1 MGISHQI
8 MPACDQLCVCCPA
21 MRTRSRQPV
30 KRYKKLI
37 SDSFPR
43 SPITTVL
50 EQRCYRELRNEN
62 LGSVKVV
69 MCIYRKLLTSCK
81 QQMCH
86 SLLSRFFNIPS
97 LLPMEAIIWV
107 LKEKNIGHKADGWHE
122 LLGEYYEVEAFDL
135 LRPELVQ
142 MHCRPLFAGS
152 FLSIIH
158 ILLDQMRH
166 DEMRTVGC
174 QALFDFIINQRD
186 STYMFNF
193 EGLIPK
199 ICLLAQEMGEDERVI
214 KMRCAGLQAL
224 SAMKSWYGKTYGI
237 EFEGLGVKWIDDLGI
252 IWLIW
257 FMGEFCHMPAEF
269 DSVTAAVLENC
280 EGPKEKLDLNNDQD
294 KQTNGVQPVSSG
306 GNQMPSSANEL
317 TRATSWRNIVTDRGL
332 NVTAEDSRNPMF
344 WSKVCLHNMAKL
356 AKEATTVRR
365 VLESL
370 FRYFD
375 NADLWSPEHGVALGV
390 LLDMQYIMENSG
402 QNIHFLLSTLIKH
415 LDHKN
420 VLKNPNMQI
429 EIVEVA
435 SSLAKATKAQSS
447 VTIVGAFSDMMRHLR
462 KSILCSLDDSE
473 LGEEV
478 IQWNRKLYTAV
489 DECLVQLSLKV
500 GDAGPILDV
509 MAVMLESIS
518 NVTVMAFPE
527 ALFHQILLAMVSPDH
542 ETRLV
547 AHRVFSV
554 VLVPSSVCPRPK
566 SVQSRSTKATGIQRT
581 LSRTVSVFSS
591 SAALFD
597 KLKKEQTPAQDN
609 MAGKEKTF
617 NAKSL
622 VKNQSMLKRLT
633 SSYSRAYTVKRNSL
647 PGTDEGKENGNTEEE
662 QDGIFLKLKIRQ
674 ISLLLSSLWV
684 QAISTTNT
692 PENYEA
698 IAHTYS
704 LVKSSHEALIR
715 SFQLAFSLRNISIA
729 GKGSLPSSR
738 RRSLFMLATSMIIFL
753 SKAYSFIPVVA
764 CAKAALTD
772 KTVDPFLQLVD
783 DCKLEAVTGKTEHA
797 VKVYGSK
804 EDDEDAL
811 KSLSAIQ
818 LSSNQTTEYFASIIV
833 ESLRNSYKNKTAAIK
848 DQLLKDFLPDDVCP
862 LGAQLV
868 SETSGKI
875 YGFGSVDDNSPDEVG
890 DLTMPILEDGLTTEN
905 QNLSDSHLTLQIP
918 DLITVTQFLDSVS
931 DTTIQG
937 GRLSV
942 STSDMTFKDMAGHC
956 EALQAGKQQKMS
968 HLMIAQAPQENSFD
982 FFLSNLK
989 PANNCDNI
997 ISPVEPSHVKH
1008 PSESNLSNPFIT
1020 TIPPMPCA
1028 AESNFFALPASSP
1041 YDNFLKAA
1049 GS

>member
-1 MGISHQI
+1 MGISHRI

-43 SPITTVL
+43 SPDGEPNDRMINKLCEYASKNPLRIPKITSVL

-62 LGSVKVV
+62 IGSVKVV

-81 QQMCH
+81 QQM
-86 SLLSRFFNIPS
+86 
-97 LLPMEAIIWV
+97 
-107 LKEKNIGHKADGWHE
+107 
-122 LLGEYYEVEAFDL
+122 
-135 LRPELVQ
+135 
-142 MHCRPLFAGS
+142 PLFAGS

-158 ILLDQMRH
+158 ILLDQTRH
-166 DEMRTVGC
+166 DEMRIVGC

-199 ICLLAQEMGEDERVI
+199 ICLLAQEMGEDERVL
-214 KMRCAGLQAL
+214 KLRCAGLQAL
-224 SAMKSWYGKTYGI
+224 SAM
-237 EFEGLGVKWIDDLGI
+237 
-252 IWLIW
+252 IW

-269 DSVTAAVLENC
+269 DSVAGAVLENC
-280 EGPKEKLDLNNDQD
+280 EGPKEKLDPNNDNQD
-294 KQTNGVQPVSSG
+294 KQNHGVQLASSG
-306 GNQMPSSANEL
+306 EHQMSSSSDEL
-317 TRATSWRNIVTDRGL
+317 RRATSWRNIVTDRGL
-332 NVTAEDSRNPMF
+332 SVTGEDSRNPKF

-375 NADLWSPEHGVALGV
+375 NADLWSREHGVALVV
-390 LLDMQYIMENSG
+390 LLDMQSIMENSG
-402 QNIHFLLSTLIKH
+402 QNTHFLLSTLIKH

-435 SSLAKATKAQSS
+435 SSLSKATKAQPSL
-447 VTIVGAFSDMMRHLR
+447 TIVGAFSDMMRHLR
-462 KSILCSLDDSE
+462 KSILCSVDDSE

-478 IQWNRKLYTAV
+478 IQWNRKFYTAV
-489 DECLVQLSLKV
+489 DECLVQMSQKV

-509 MAVMLESIS
+509 MAVMLETIS
-518 NVTVMAFPE
+518 NVTVMVRNTMAAVYRTAQIIASLPNLSYKNKAFPE

-554 VLVPSSVCPRPK
+554 VLVPSSVCPRPT
-566 SVQSRSTKATGIQRT
+566 SVHPRSTKASGIQRT

-597 KLKKEQTPAQDN
+597 KLKKEQSPSHDN
-609 MAGKEKTF
+609 VAGKEKTF
-617 NAKSL
+617 NAKSM

-633 SSYSRAYTVKRNSL
+633 STYSRAYTVKRNSL
-647 PGTDEGKENGNTEEE
+647 PGTDEGKEIGNTEEE
-662 QDGIFLKLKIRQ
+662 QDGISLKLKIRQ

-684 QAISTTNT
+684 QAISPANT
-692 PENYEA
+692 PENYES

-704 LVKSSHEALIR
+704 LVVLFSQTKKSSHEALIR
-715 SFQLAFSLRNISIA
+715 SFQLAFSLRNISIG
-729 GKGSLPSSR
+729 GKGSLPPSR

-753 SKAYSFIPVVA
+753 SKAYNFIPVVA

-783 DCKLEAVTGKTEHA
+783 DCKLQAVTGNTEQA

-804 EDDEDAL
+804 EDDDDAL

-868 SETSGKI
+868 SETSGQI
-875 YGFGSVDDNSPDEVG
+875 YQFGSEDDKSLDEQVG
-890 DLTMPILEDGLTTEN
+890 DPTLPILEDGVPTEN
-905 QNLSDSHLTLQIP
+905 KNISNSHLTLQIP
-918 DLITVTQFLDSVS
+918 DLLTVTQFLDSVS
-931 DTTIQG
+931 DTTLQV

-942 STSDMTFKDMAGHC
+942 STSDMTYKDMAGHC
-956 EALQAGKQQKMS
+956 EALQAGKQEKMS
-968 HLMIAQAPQENSFD
+968 HLMIAQASRENPFD
-982 FFLSNLK
+982 FYGQDYIQANMK
-989 PANNCDNI
+989 PSYSCVDMK
-997 ISPVEPSHVKH
+997 STPVHVKH
-1008 PSESNLSNPFIT
+1008 GSDSNLSNPFINVT
-1020 TIPPMPCA
+1020 PTPCA
-1028 AESNFFALPASSP
+1028 TESQCHPNFFALPASSP

>member
-43 SPITTVL
+43 SPDGEPNERMINKLCEYASKNPLRIPKITTVL

-62 LGSVKVV
+62 LGSVKKVSDHEKDNVV
-69 MCIYRKLLTSCK
+69 NICANLPFT
-81 QQMCH
+81 
-86 SLLSRFFNIPS
+86 LSKDMI
-97 LLPMEAIIWV
+97 
-107 LKEKNIGHKADGWHE
+107 
-122 LLGEYYEVEAFDL
+122 
-135 LRPELVQ
+135 PELVQ
-142 MHCRPLFAGS
+142 MHRRPLFAGS

-224 SAMKSWYGKTYGI
+224 SAMKSWYGKTYRI
-237 EFEGLGVKWIDDLGI
+237 EFEGLDVKWIDDLGI

-280 EGPKEKLDLNNDQD
+280 EGPKEKLDLNNDNQD

-390 LLDMQYIMENSG
+390 LLDMQSIMENSG

-435 SSLAKATKAQSS
+435 SSLAKATKSQSS

-527 ALFHQILLAMVSPDH
+527 ALFHQVLLAMVSPDH

-566 SVQSRSTKATGIQRT
+566 SVHPRSTKATGIQRT

-684 QAISTTNT
+684 QAISATNT

-704 LVKSSHEALIR
+704 LVVLFSQTKKSSHEALIR

-764 CAKAALTD
+764 CAKAALTE

-804 EDDEDAL
+804 EDDDDAL

-875 YGFGSVDDNSPDEVG
+875 YRFGSIDDNSSDEVG
-890 DLTMPILEDGLTTEN
+890 DLTLPILEDGLTTEN
-905 QNLSDSHLTLQIP
+905 QNLSNSHLTLQIP

-931 DTTIQG
+931 DTTLQG

-968 HLMIAQAPQENSFD
+968 HLMIAQASQENSFD
-982 FFLSNLK
+982 FFLSNMK
-989 PANNCDNI
+989 PANNCDNV
-997 ISPVEPSHVKH
+997 ISPVEPTHVKR
-1008 PSESNLSNPFIT
+1008 PSESNPFIT

>member
-43 SPITTVL
+43 SPDGEPNERMINKLCEYASKNPLRIPKITTVL

-81 QQMCH
+81 QQ
-86 SLLSRFFNIPS
+86 I
-97 LLPMEAIIWV
+97 
-107 LKEKNIGHKADGWHE
+107 
-122 LLGEYYEVEAFDL
+122 
-135 LRPELVQ
+135 PELVQ
-142 MHCRPLFAGS
+142 MHRRPLFAGS
-152 FLSIIH
+152 FLSITH

-199 ICLLAQEMGEDERVI
+199 ICLLAQEMGENER
-214 KMRCAGLQAL
+214 
-224 SAMKSWYGKTYGI
+224 
-237 EFEGLGVKWIDDLGI
+237 
-252 IWLIW
+252 IW

-280 EGPKEKLDLNNDQD
+280 EGPKEKLDLNNDNQD

-306 GNQMPSSANEL
+306 GNQMPSSTNEL

-332 NVTAEDSRNPMF
+332 NVTVEDSRNPMF

-375 NADLWSPEHGVALGV
+375 NADLWSPEHGVSLGV
-390 LLDMQYIMENSG
+390 LLDMQSIMENSG

-566 SVQSRSTKATGIQRT
+566 SVHPWSTKATGIQRT

-662 QDGIFLKLKIRQ
+662 QICFLGCPLPHFISFQDGIFLKLKIRQ

-684 QAISTTNT
+684 QAISATNT

-704 LVKSSHEALIR
+704 LVVLFSQTKVKSSHEALIR

-764 CAKAALTD
+764 CAKAALTE

-804 EDDEDAL
+804 EDDDDAL

-875 YGFGSVDDNSPDEVG
+875 YRFGSIDDNCSDEQVG
-890 DLTMPILEDGLTTEN
+890 DLTLPILEDGLTTDN
-905 QNLSDSHLTLQIP
+905 QNLSNSRLTLQIP

-931 DTTIQG
+931 NTTLQG

-942 STSDMTFKDMAGHC
+942 STSDMTFQDMAGHC

-968 HLMIAQAPQENSFD
+968 HLMIAQASQENSFD
-982 FFLSNLK
+982 FFVSNMK
-989 PANNCDNI
+989 PANNCDNV
-997 ISPVEPSHVKH
+997 ISPAEPTHVKR

-1028 AESNFFALPASSP
+1028 AESNLFALPASSP

>member
-1 MGISHQI
+1 MGISHRI

-43 SPITTVL
+43 TPDGEPNDRMISKLCEYASKNPLRIPKITTVL

-69 MCIYRKLLTSCK
+69 MCIYRRLLTTCK
-81 QQMCH
+81 QQM
-86 SLLSRFFNIPS
+86 
-97 LLPMEAIIWV
+97 
-107 LKEKNIGHKADGWHE
+107 
-122 LLGEYYEVEAFDL
+122 
-135 LRPELVQ
+135 
-142 MHCRPLFAGS
+142 PLFAGS

-166 DEMRTVGC
+166 DDMRIVGC
-174 QALFDFIINQRD
+174 QALFDFVINQRD
-186 STYMFNF
+186 STYMFNL

-199 ICLLAQEMGEDERVI
+199 ICLLTQEMGEDERVL
-214 KMRCAGLQAL
+214 KLRCAGLQAL
-224 SAMKSWYGKTYGI
+224 SAM
-237 EFEGLGVKWIDDLGI
+237 
-252 IWLIW
+252 IW

-269 DSVTAAVLENC
+269 DSVTAAVLDNC
-280 EGPKEKLDLNNDQD
+280 EGAKEKLDLNND
-294 KQTNGVQPVSSG
+294 NQPVSSG
-306 GNQMPSSANEL
+306 ENQMSSSSNEL
-317 TRATSWRNIVTDRGL
+317 RRATSWKNIVTDKGL
-332 NVTAEDSRNPMF
+332 NVPVEDSRNPNF

-365 VLESL
+365 VLEAL

-375 NADLWSPEHGVALGV
+375 NADLWSPEHGVALVV
-390 LLDMQYIMENSG
+390 LLDMQSIMENSG
-402 QNIHFLLSTLIKH
+402 QNTHFLLSTLIKH

-420 VLKNPNMQI
+420 VIKNPNMQI
-429 EIVEVA
+429 EIVQVA
-435 SSLAKATKAQSS
+435 SSLSKATKAQLS

-478 IQWNRKLYTAV
+478 IQWNRKLYTAI
-489 DECLVQLSLKV
+489 DECLVQMSQKV

-518 NVTVMAFPE
+518 NVTVMVRNTMAAVYRTAQIIASLPNHSYKNKAFPE

-554 VLVPSSVCPRPK
+554 VLVPSSVCPRPN
-566 SVQSRSTKATGIQRT
+566 SVHPRSTKATGIQRT

-597 KLKKEQTPAQDN
+597 KLKKEQSPSHDN
-609 MAGKEKTF
+609 LDGKEKTF

-622 VKNQSMLKRLT
+622 AKNQSMLKRLT
-633 SSYSRAYTVKRNSL
+633 SSYSRAYTVKRNAL
-647 PGTDEGKENGNTEEE
+647 PGVDDGKENGYTEEE

-684 QAISTTNT
+684 QAISPTNT

-704 LVKSSHEALIR
+704 LVVLFSQTKKSSHEALIR
-715 SFQLAFSLRNISIA
+715 SFQLAFSLRNISIG
-729 GKGSLPSSR
+729 GKGSLPPSR

-764 CAKAALTD
+764 CAKAALLD
-772 KTVDPFLQLVD
+772 NTVDPFLQLVD
-783 DCKLEAVTGKTEHA
+783 DCKLQAVTGETGHG

-804 EDDEDAL
+804 EDDDDAL
-811 KSLSAIQ
+811 KSLAAIQ
-818 LSSNQTTEYFASIIV
+818 LSSNQTTEHFASIIV

-875 YGFGSVDDNSPDEVG
+875 YQFGSSDDKSLDEQVG
-890 DLTMPILEDGLTTEN
+890 DLTLPILEDGLTTEK
-905 QNLSDSHLTLQIP
+905 QNLSNSDLTLQIP
-918 DLITVTQFLDSVS
+918 DLLTVTQFLDSVS
-931 DTTIQG
+931 DTTLMG

-942 STSDMTFKDMAGHC
+942 STYDMTFKDMANHC

-968 HLMIAQAPQENSFD
+968 HLMIAQAENPFD
-982 FFLSNLK
+982 LYGQDYIQANMRSSN
-989 PANNCDNI
+989 NYDNVK
-997 ISPVEPSHVKH
+997 SPVGHTHVKH
-1008 PSESNLSNPFIT
+1008 ASEPNLSNPFIT
-1020 TIPPMPCA
+1020 VPPMPCA

>member
-1 MGISHQI
+1 MGISHRI

-43 SPITTVL
+43 SPDGEPNDRMINKLCEYASKNPLRIPKITTVL

-69 MCIYRKLLTSCK
+69 MCIYRKLLTTCK
-81 QQMCH
+81 QQM
-86 SLLSRFFNIPS
+86 
-97 LLPMEAIIWV
+97 
-107 LKEKNIGHKADGWHE
+107 
-122 LLGEYYEVEAFDL
+122 
-135 LRPELVQ
+135 
-142 MHCRPLFAGS
+142 PLFAGS

-199 ICLLAQEMGEDERVI
+199 ICLLAQEMGEDERVL

-224 SAMKSWYGKTYGI
+224 SAM
-237 EFEGLGVKWIDDLGI
+237 
-252 IWLIW
+252 IW

-280 EGPKEKLDLNNDQD
+280 EGPKEKLDLDNDNQD
-294 KQTNGVQPVSSG
+294 KQNEGVQQVSSG
-306 GNQMPSSANEL
+306 ENQMSSSSDEL
-317 TRATSWRNIVTDRGL
+317 RRATSWKNIVTDRGL
-332 NVTAEDSRNPMF
+332 NVTAEDARNPEF

-375 NADLWSPEHGVALGV
+375 NADLWSPEHGVALVV
-390 LLDMQYIMENSG
+390 LLDMQSIMENSG
-402 QNIHFLLSTLIKH
+402 QNTHFLLSTLIKH

-420 VLKNPNMQI
+420 ILKNPNMQI

-435 SSLAKATKAQSS
+435 SSLSKATKAQSS

-462 KSILCSLDDSE
+462 KSILCSVDDSE

-478 IQWNRKLYTAV
+478 IQWNRKLYAAV
-489 DECLVQLSLKV
+489 DECLVQMSQKV

-518 NVTVMAFPE
+518 NVTVMVRNTMAAVYRTAQIIASLPNHSYKNKAFPE

-554 VLVPSSVCPRPK
+554 VLVPSSVCPRNN
-566 SVQSRSTKATGIQRT
+566 SANQRSTKATGIQRT

-597 KLKKEQTPAQDN
+597 KLKKEQASGHDN

-622 VKNQSMLKRLT
+622 AKNQSMLKRLT
-633 SSYSRAYTVKRNSL
+633 SSYSRAYTVKRNSS
-647 PGTDEGKENGNTEEE
+647 PVDEVKENGNTEEE

-684 QAISTTNT
+684 QAISPANT

-704 LVKSSHEALIR
+704 LVVLFSQTKKSSHEALIR
-715 SFQLAFSLRNISIA
+715 SFQLAFSLRNISIG
-729 GKGSLPSSR
+729 GKGSLPPSR

-753 SKAYSFIPVVA
+753 SKAYNFIPVVA

-772 KTVDPFLQLVD
+772 KTVDPFLRLVE
-783 DCKLEAVTGKTEHA
+783 DCKLEAVTGKAENA
-797 VKVYGSK
+797 DKVYGSK
-804 EDDEDAL
+804 EDDDDAL

-868 SETSGKI
+868 SETSGNI
-875 YGFGSVDDNSPDEVG
+875 YQFGSSDDKSLDEGG
-890 DLTMPILEDGLTTEN
+890 DLTLPILEDGLTTEN
-905 QNLSDSHLTLQIP
+905 QNLSNSHLTLQIP
-918 DLITVTQFLDSVS
+918 DLLTVTQFLDSVS
-931 DTTIQG
+931 DTTLQG

-968 HLMIAQAPQENSFD
+968 HLMIAQASRGNPFD
-982 FFLSNLK
+982 FYGQDYIQ
-989 PANNCDNI
+989 ANCDNLK
-997 ISPVEPSHVKH
+997 SPVQPTHVKH
-1008 PSESNLSNPFIT
+1008 ASEPNLSNPFINV
-1020 TIPPMPCA
+1020 PPMPCA

>member
-43 SPITTVL
+43 SPDGEPNDRMINKLCEYASKNPLRIPKITTVL

-69 MCIYRKLLTSCK
+69 MCIYRKLLTTCK
-81 QQMCH
+81 QQM
-86 SLLSRFFNIPS
+86 
-97 LLPMEAIIWV
+97 
-107 LKEKNIGHKADGWHE
+107 
-122 LLGEYYEVEAFDL
+122 
-135 LRPELVQ
+135 
-142 MHCRPLFAGS
+142 PLFAGS

-224 SAMKSWYGKTYGI
+224 SAM
-237 EFEGLGVKWIDDLGI
+237 
-252 IWLIW
+252 IW

-269 DSVTAAVLENC
+269 DSVTAVVLENC
-280 EGPKEKLDLNNDQD
+280 EGPKKKLDLNNDNQD
-294 KQTNGVQPVSSG
+294 KQTNGVQQ
-306 GNQMPSSANEL
+306 NQMLSSSNEL
-317 TRATSWRNIVTDRGL
+317 TRATSWRNVVTDRGL
-332 NVTAEDSRNPMF
+332 NVSVEDSRNPTF

-390 LLDMQYIMENSG
+390 LLDMQSIMENSG

-420 VLKNPNMQI
+420 VLKNPHMQI

-435 SSLAKATKAQSS
+435 SSLSKATKAQLS

-462 KSILCSLDDSE
+462 KSIICSLDDSE

-518 NVTVMAFPE
+518 NVTVMVRNTMAAVYRTAQIIASLPNLSYKNKAFPE

-566 SVQSRSTKATGIQRT
+566 SAHPQSTKTGGIQRT

-597 KLKKEQTPAQDN
+597 KLKKEQTSSQDS

-684 QAISTTNT
+684 QAISPANT

-704 LVKSSHEALIR
+704 LVVLFSQTKKSSHEALIR
-715 SFQLAFSLRNISIA
+715 SFQLAFSLRNISIG

-753 SKAYSFIPVVA
+753 SKAYNFIPVVA

-783 DCKLEAVTGKTEHA
+783 DCKLQAVTDKTEHA

-804 EDDEDAL
+804 EDDDDAL

-868 SETSGKI
+868 SETSGNI
-875 YGFGSVDDNSPDEVG
+875 YQFGSSGDNSLEEIG
-890 DLTMPILEDGLTTEN
+890 DLTLPILEDGLATEN
-905 QNLSDSHLTLQIP
+905 QNLSNSHVTLQIP
-918 DLITVTQFLDSVS
+918 DLLTVTQFLDSVS
-931 DTTIQG
+931 DTTLQG

-968 HLMIAQAPQENSFD
+968 HLMIAQASQENSLD
-982 FFLSNLK
+982 FFGQDFIQANMK
-989 PANNCDNI
+989 PANNCDNAQ
-997 ISPVEPSHVKH
+997 SPVEHTHVKRG
-1008 PSESNLSNPFIT
+1008 SESNLSNPFIT
-1020 TIPPMPCA
+1020 APLMPCA

>member
-1 MGISHQI
+1 
-8 MPACDQLCVCCPA
+8 

-43 SPITTVL
+43 SPDGEPNDRMINKLCEYASKNPLRIPKITAVL

-69 MCIYRKLLTSCK
+69 ICIYRKLLTSCK
-81 QQMCH
+81 QQM
-86 SLLSRFFNIPS
+86 
-97 LLPMEAIIWV
+97 
-107 LKEKNIGHKADGWHE
+107 
-122 LLGEYYEVEAFDL
+122 
-135 LRPELVQ
+135 
-142 MHCRPLFAGS
+142 PLFASS
-152 FLSIIH
+152 FLGIIH
-158 ILLDQMRH
+158 ILLDQLRH
-166 DEMRTVGC
+166 DEIRIVGC
-174 QALFDFIINQRD
+174 QALFDLIINQRD

-199 ICLLAQEMGEDERVI
+199 ICPLAQEMGEDERVL

-224 SAMKSWYGKTYGI
+224 SAM
-237 EFEGLGVKWIDDLGI
+237 
-252 IWLIW
+252 IW

-280 EGPKEKLDLNNDQD
+280 EGPKGKLDLDNDNQD
-294 KQTNGVQPVSSG
+294 KQNGGVQVVSSG
-306 GNQMPSSANEL
+306 ENQTSSFSNEL
-317 TRATSWRNIVTDRGL
+317 RRATSWRNIVTDRGL
-332 NVTAEDSRNPMF
+332 NMTAEDSRNPTF

-370 FRYFD
+370 FRFLD
-375 NADLWSPEHGVALGV
+375 NADLWSPEHGIALVV
-390 LLDMQYIMENSG
+390 LLDMQSVMENSG
-402 QNIHFLLSTLIKH
+402 HNTHFLLSTLIKH

-420 VLKNPNMQI
+420 VIKNPNMQI

-435 SSLAKATKAQSS
+435 SSLSKATKAQSS
-447 VTIVGAFSDMMRHLR
+447 VTIVGGFSDMMRHLR

-489 DECLVQLSLKV
+489 DECLVQMSQKV

-518 NVTVMAFPE
+518 NVTVMVRNTMAAVYRTAQIIASLPNHSYKNKAFPE

-554 VLVPSSVCPRPK
+554 VLVPSSVCPRPN
-566 SVQSRSTKATGIQRT
+566 SVRPRSTKATGIQRT

-597 KLKKEQTPAQDN
+597 KLKKEHSPSHDN
-609 MAGKEKTF
+609 MAGKTF
-617 NAKSL
+617 NATSL

-633 SSYSRAYTVKRNSL
+633 SSYSRAYTVKRNLL

-662 QDGIFLKLKIRQ
+662 QDGIFLKLKTRQ

-684 QAISTTNT
+684 QAISPSNT

-704 LVKSSHEALIR
+704 LVVLFSQTKKSSHEALIR
-715 SFQLAFSLRNISIA
+715 SFQLAFSLRNISIE
-729 GKGSLPSSR
+729 GKGPLSPSR

-753 SKAYSFIPVVA
+753 SKAYNFIPVVA

-772 KTVDPFLQLVD
+772 QTVDPFLQLVN
-783 DCKLEAVTGKTEHA
+783 DCKLQVVTGKTENA

-804 EDDEDAL
+804 EDDDDAL

-875 YGFGSVDDNSPDEVG
+875 HHFSSNDDKSLGEIG
-890 DLTMPILEDGLTTEN
+890 DLTLPILENGLTTGN
-905 QNLSDSHLTLQIP
+905 QNLSNSHITLQIP
-918 DLITVTQFLDSVS
+918 DLLTVTQFLDLVS
-931 DTTIQG
+931 DTTFQG
-937 GRLSV
+937 ARLSV
-942 STSDMTFKDMAGHC
+942 STSDMTFKDMADHC

-968 HLMIAQAPQENSFD
+968 HLLISQASQENSFD
-982 FFLSNLK
+982 FYGQDNIQANMK
-989 PANNCDNI
+989 PSNNCDNVK
-997 ISPVEPSHVKH
+997 SPVEHTHVKH
-1008 PSESNLSNPFIT
+1008 GCESNLLNPFIT
-1020 TIPPMPCA
+1020 VPPMPCA